1 MVDAVEDGLHGRRHA
16 GVDEERLRRR
26 AVGGAGGGEAVAVPK
41 VAVEVV
47 LVERAARQPT
57 DSEGYR
63 PENQAAQGKGLLPP
77 PEVQVEAQHRQAGP
91 GEQEE
96 ERRQRRLA
104 RLPRQHGQRGVP
116 QRAPDTH
123 RIDIPGWRCAP
134 KLTPGGDRL
143 VSD

>member
-1 MVDAVEDGLHGRRHA
+1 MEDGLHGRRHA

-26 AVGGAGGGEAVAVPK
+26 PVGGAGGGEAVAVPK

-47 LVERAARQPT
+47 LVERAAGQPA
-57 DSEGYR
+57 DAEGYG

-91 GEQEE
+91 GDQEE

-116 QRAPDTH
+116 QRAPDTD
-123 RIDIPGWRCAP
+123 RIDVPHGRCAAT
-134 KLTPGGDRL
+134 LTTGHDRL